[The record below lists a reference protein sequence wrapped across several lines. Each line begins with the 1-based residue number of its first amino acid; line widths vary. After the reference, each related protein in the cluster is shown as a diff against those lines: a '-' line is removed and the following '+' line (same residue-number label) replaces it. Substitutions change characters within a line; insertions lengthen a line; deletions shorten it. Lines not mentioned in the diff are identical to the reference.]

1 MAHEGLWEQL
11 GKLGSQ
17 ETARRAK
24 CDYEKDHGRYI
35 VTFLNK
41 KYVVEPAQKRIYP
54 AEPEPDQ
61 QDTGFLEQLCVL
73 AYLINAREVPLA
85 KRIVG
90 ATALAG
96 GEFFFRGL
104 HCLPTDKLAKAFGQ
118 NPERLYQAAAQFNA
132 KQTEFGDAA
141 IQLPVLPR
149 LPVVFVIWGGD
160 DEFGPRASI
169 LFDQTATAQL
179 PLDALLTAVN
189 LAVDAV
195 IQASEQS
202 G

>member
-11 GKLGSQ
+11 DRLAPQ

-41 KYVVEPAQKRIYP
+41 KYVVEPSLRRIF
-54 AEPEPDQ
+54 AAGLESQ
-61 QDTGFLEQLCVL
+61 RQDANFLEQLCIL
-73 AYLINAREVPLA
+73 AYLINAKDIPLA
-85 KRIVG
+85 GKLVG

-104 HCLPTDKLAKAFGQ
+104 HCLPTDKLARAFGRS
-118 NPERLYQAAAQFNA
+118 PERLYQAAAQLNA